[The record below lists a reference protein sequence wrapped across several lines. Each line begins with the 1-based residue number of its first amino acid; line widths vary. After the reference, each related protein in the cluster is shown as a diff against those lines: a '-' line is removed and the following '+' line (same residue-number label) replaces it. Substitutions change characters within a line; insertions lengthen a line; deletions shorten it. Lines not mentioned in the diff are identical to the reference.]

1 MTSVPPQHP
10 SPDVLLIYTDQWRWD
25 ALGGLG
31 SPVRTP
37 VLDQLAADGVHFDH
51 AVVQSPVCM
60 PSRVSMLTGRYP
72 SDLGITHMGVPVP
85 EQTETLASVLAP
97 RGWRTANIGKLHFLP
112 HANRDHSSAHP
123 RYGFDVL
130 ALSDEPGV
138 YEDDYRAWVRA
149 TAPQALDSLSL
160 GLPPAAH
167 FWQTAMG
174 TCDQITHAV
183 TGTRS
188 DYDDVHVFESAAELT
203 HTAWVATRTIE
214 HLEAL
219 PAVAPAFTIA
229 SFFSP
234 HSPYHVPPE
243 FLDLYDRDQLPL
255 PELTATDR
263 ARQDD
268 LGLTDDRLRAIRHGY
283 YAAISEVDHHIGRI
297 LQTLERLGRAENTVV
312 VFLSD
317 HGEWLGDH
325 LRLAKGYP
333 ADDPVSR
340 VPLII
345 RWPAGVTAPGR
356 TVSTIVE
363 AIDVM
368 PTLLD
373 ALGVPIPRTVQ
384 GRSLLPALRGDQLR
398 REELGITEHAG
409 WRSVRTRS
417 YRYLIHAD
425 GRESLWH
432 LDNDPHED
440 TDVAANP
447 AHATTLADH
456 RLLLL
461 QRLLDSERPLP
472 RTWPY

>member
-1 MTSVPPQHP
+1 
-10 SPDVLLIYTDQWRWD
+10 
-25 ALGGLG
+25 
-31 SPVRTP
+31 
-37 VLDQLAADGVHFDH
+37 
-51 AVVQSPVCM
+51 
-60 PSRVSMLTGRYP
+60 MLTGRYP

-97 RGWRTANIGKLHFLP
+97 RGSRTANIGKLHFLP

-123 RYGFDVL
+123 PLRFDVL

-138 YEDDYRAWVRA
+138 YEDDYRASVRA

-160 GLPPAAH
+160 GLPRRALLANGDRNLRSDH
-167 FWQTAMG
+167 TRGHRHSQRLRRRHVSRVRSR
-174 TCDQITHAV
+174 THA
-183 TGTRS
+183 
-188 DYDDVHVFESAAELT
+188 SAR
-203 HTAWVATRTIE
+203 VATRTIE
-214 HLEAL
+214 HLKAL